1 MLPISTQWIDEIEAV
16 RNEGGGFDVTL
27 SILAE
32 TKDGEKQ
39 STILKFS
46 NLSLDLTL
54 YSSPFEE
61 VKPKIV
67 LE

>member
-16 RNEGGGFDVTL
+16 RNEGGGFDVAL

-39 STILKFS
+39 STTLKFN

-54 YSSPFEE
+54 STSPFEE
-61 VKPKIV
+61 IKPRIV